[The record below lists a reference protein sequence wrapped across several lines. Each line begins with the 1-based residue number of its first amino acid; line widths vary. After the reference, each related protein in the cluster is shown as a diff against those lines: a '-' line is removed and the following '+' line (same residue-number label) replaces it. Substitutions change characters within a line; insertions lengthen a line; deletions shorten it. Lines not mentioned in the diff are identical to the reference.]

1 MSLLPRWCVAL
12 LAEWLRL
19 GDSFEL
25 GGGPARRPV
34 DAEGT
39 FIPRA
44 RRPMEAEGT
53 FIPRARRSDGRGG
66 VPGASRVLSQTRR
79 DTWWLSR
86 QRMAL
91 LAGWLCFAEAGRSGV
106 TP

>member
-12 LAEWLRL
+12 LAVGLRL

-25 GGGPARRPV
+25 GGGPARRP
-34 DAEGT
+34 T
-39 FIPRA
+39 
-44 RRPMEAEGT
+44 EAEGT

-66 VPGASRVLSQTRR
+66 VPGASRVLSRTRR